1 MEHVEPEKGLTR
13 TERKHT
19 MDTIGIQA
27 SMKEKRTRLPIIFA
41 IARKDIYEAITNK
54 RVVTILIT
62 ALLMAMFYRYLPN
75 LHYNSAQPTVFLYDA
90 SGSGLEEALENGGQ
104 VTLRS
109 VNDPSHIIPLIRESD
124 APEIGLVAS
133 QDVDRALANG
143 ETPVLDGYMVHWLS
157 ERQVEN
163 LLAHSER
170 AASQALGT
178 SVRIE
183 LQEPVS
189 LSPDTYGLGF
199 LAATTSLFT
208 LAFCGVALVP
218 NLMIEERQRKTL
230 NALLVSPA
238 GAIDILLGKALAGL
252 FYSMIFILV
261 IGTLFSPLIIRPL
274 VTLLIALVVA
284 SLFILLGL
292 LLSQIIKNQAQ
303 FSIYGMAIFIPLLLP
318 QFLGVMAELFP
329 RWLQIA
335 INWCPGTVAAR
346 LILASFSPLARL
358 GDYAGEIAY
367 LLISAALL
375 LTINVVLLQRADR

>member
-1 MEHVEPEKGLTR
+1 
-13 TERKHT
+13 
-19 MDTIGIQA
+19 
-27 SMKEKRTRLPIIFA
+27 
-41 IARKDIYEAITNK
+41 
-54 RVVTILIT
+54 
-62 ALLMAMFYRYLPN
+62 LMAMLYRYLPN
-75 LHYNSAQPTVFLYDA
+75 MHYDSAQPTVFLYDA
-90 SGSGLEEALENGGQ
+90 SGSGLEDALQNSGQ

-109 VNDPSHIIPLIRESD
+109 VNDPSRIIPLIRESD
-124 APEIGLVAS
+124 APEIGLIAS

-143 ETPVLDGYMVHWLS
+143 ETPVLEGYMVHWLS

-163 LLAHSER
+163 LLTHSER

-178 SVRIE
+178 PVRIE

-189 LSPDTYGLGF
+189 LSPETYGLGF

-218 NLMIEERQRKTL
+218 HLMIEERQQKTL
-230 NALLVSPA
+230 NALLISPA

-252 FYSMIFILV
+252 FYSMIFIVV

-274 VTLLIALVVA
+274 VTLLIVLVVA

-303 FSIYGMAIFIPLLLP
+303 FSIYGMAIFIPILLP
-318 QFLGVMAELFP
+318 QFLGVMAGLFP
-329 RWLQIA
+329 RWLQLT
-335 INWCPGTVAAR
+335 INWCPGTVAVR

-375 LTINVVLLQRADR
+375 LTMNVILLRRADR

>member
-1 MEHVEPEKGLTR
+1 
-13 TERKHT
+13 

-41 IARKDIYEAITNK
+41 ITRKDIYEAVTNK
-54 RVVTILIT
+54 RVLTILIT

-75 LHYNSAQPTVFLYDA
+75 LHYDRAQPTVFLHDA
-90 SGSGLEEALENGGQ
+90 SESGLEEALDDGGQ
-104 VTLRS
+104 VSLRA
-109 VNDPSHIIPLIRESD
+109 VQDPTHIVPLIRESD
-124 APEIGLVAS
+124 APELGLIAS
-133 QDVDRALANG
+133 RDVDLALASG
-143 ETPVLDGYMVHWLS
+143 EIPVLEGYMVHWLS

-170 AASQALGT
+170 AASEALGT
-178 SVRIE
+178 AVRIE

-189 LSPDTYGLGF
+189 LSPETYGLGF
-199 LAATTSLFT
+199 LAATTFLFT
-208 LAFCGVALVP
+208 LTFCGVALVP

-252 FYSMIFILV
+252 FYSMIFIV
-261 IGTLFSPLIIRPL
+261 IIGTLFSPLIIRPL
-274 VTLLIALVVA
+274 VTLLIVLVTA
-284 SLFILLGL
+284 ILFILLGL
-292 LLSQIIKNQAQ
+292 LLSQIIKHQAQ

-318 QFLGVMAELFP
+318 QFLGVMADLFP

-335 INWCPGTVAAR
+335 IKWCPGTVAAR
-346 LILASFSPLARL
+346 LILASFSPLERL

-367 LLISAALL
+367 MLISVALL
-375 LTINVVLLQRADR
+375 LALNVVLLRQADR